1 MTLTPPP
8 GRPPKSL
15 HRQSQSHYHT
25 ISSSSNLKYNSFSH
39 QSSSV
44 FKDLIN
50 HPSSSSSHHHHD
62 RHSHFLR
69 LTSILSPSSSSSL
82 SPQSHYRT
90 QSSQSVHP
98 SPNHPS
104 PNLQLCPTHPQSQ
117 HFTDGFLSSTDEF
130 ASAEEGDESIWITGE
145 QDEVELSS
153 SYTSSSSNQSKP
165 HPKSSQSA
173 FLSIRESLGR
183 PTLPIHWTSTP
194 NINSNSIRSSRPIL
208 VRKSK
213 SIPPTPI
220 SQEPDQ
226 PPLPNQI
233 LLTPT
238 LLKQVQTPPE
248 ARRAQLRPPSELK
261 KSCSKEDLSIQSN
274 RSSKLISQHPVTKS
288 LSRAF
293 GSDFFNLKHHSSE
306 DHPKPKPIRSRLPSS
321 TSSYLSFKSFQT
333 THPSPQ
339 SSNEED
345 HQQTHRLSSV
355 EMSKPMISLPFLTP
369 SSSSLPLSH
378 PRSHSSP
385 GTLLTDQPPEE
396 EHTLGIT
403 KRRYRQFT
411 SDDKSSSRNSSTL
424 YLKQLSNLFH
434 PHSSHPHHPHPPRE
448 RLVSTIS
455 TQSIMTVQPTW
466 KEEVAQEDYPSFL
479 NVYGSMEMKRQ
490 EVIHELIETE
500 KKYVFQISRL
510 IELFYKSEETEH
522 ESIFKVLPDEIRMIF
537 EELKKMMKVHE
548 EEILKR
554 LIKRQ
559 SRMKVKEKVAQD
571 WLKVINRLRVYETY
585 LIKFEMSI
593 KSIEELKKLDSDHRY
608 WIGLKRIEGLERE
621 DHEVRSGEV
630 FNGLSLMSFLLKPV
644 QRLMKYPLF
653 FKQLKDFTPP
663 THSDFQNTT
672 ILLEKMDEIIR
683 EMQDQKIQYESILKK
698 RVMGKFEFK
707 MDSNSNLNLS
717 LNEDEDEENRNETN
731 QSENR
736 KNLRRN
742 RSRSRSKAHHRRRR
756 RVSLVSEFGSEEEKE
771 GEEEEEEGEKGERLK
786 DVEVIM
792 FENEILIGVHV
803 FKMIK
808 FDERLIS
815 SGVIQVWLNR
825 IRLNENHIHH
835 HQKHQH
841 HSGLMR
847 PILFY
852 IDPES
857 MKERKRLKEFMKG
870 LKKMKESNSNSKFD
884 FEF

>member
-50 HPSSSSSHHHHD
+50 HPSSSSSSSSHHHHD

-130 ASAEEGDESIWITGE
+130 ASAEEGE

-226 PPLPNQI
+226 LPPNQI
-233 LLTPT
+233 LT
-238 LLKQVQTPPE
+238 LKQVQTPPE

-261 KSCSKEDLSIQSN
+261 KSCSKEDFSIQSN
-274 RSSKLISQHPVTKS
+274 RSSKLISHPVTKS

-434 PHSSHPHHPHPPRE
+434 PHSSHSHHPHPPRE

-537 EELKKMMKVHE
+537 EELRKMMRVHE

-621 DHEVRSGEV
+621 DSEVRSGEV

-653 FKQLKDFTPP
+653 FK
-663 THSDFQNTT
+663 
-672 ILLEKMDEIIR
+672 E
-683 EMQDQKIQYESILKK
+683 
-698 RVMGKFEFK
+698 
-707 MDSNSNLNLS
+707 
-717 LNEDEDEENRNETN
+717 
-731 QSENR
+731 
-736 KNLRRN
+736 
-742 RSRSRSKAHHRRRR
+742 
-756 RVSLVSEFGSEEEKE
+756 EEEKE
-771 GEEEEEEGEKGERLK
+771 EEEGEGEKGERLK

-825 IRLNENHIHH
+825 IRLNENQIHH
-835 HQKHQH
+835 HHHHQGQPH
-841 HSGLMR
+841 HLGLMR

-870 LKKMKESNSNSKFD
+870 LKKMKESNSNLNLNFD
-884 FEF
+884 SN